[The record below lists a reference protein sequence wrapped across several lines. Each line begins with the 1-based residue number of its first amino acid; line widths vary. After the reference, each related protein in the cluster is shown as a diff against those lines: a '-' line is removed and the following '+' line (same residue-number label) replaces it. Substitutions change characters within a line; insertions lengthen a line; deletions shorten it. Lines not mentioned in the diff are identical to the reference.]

1 MKKLLTLM
9 IAAAAMISFTA
20 CEKENNEKV
29 LPNEFTIGMDTYALG
44 AAICN
49 CYVYDNQEMTEYNIW
64 LTDKVHWDANG
75 DWEDVNATNYSN
87 SFETNVYDLYAKG
100 VAEGSMPTG
109 KFTYSL
115 NDEHLTHNGYSD
127 YLVYDENGDYDEY
140 IEFGQYNVESSK
152 LEIEIKHI
160 CNNIYELKLTGGV
173 DVFGN
178 AVSGYYKGA
187 FDIHVYHE
195 ADLK

>member
-1 MKKLLTLM
+1 M

-29 LPNEFTIGMDTYALG
+29 LPNEFTIGTDTRALG
-44 AAICN
+44 GAICY
-49 CYVYDNQEMTEYNIW
+49 CYVDDNQEMIEYDIW
-64 LTDKVHWDANG
+64 LADKVHWDANG
-75 DWEDVNATNYSN
+75 VWEDINATNYSN
-87 SFETNVYDLYAKG
+87 SFEANIYNLYAKG

-115 NDEHLTHNGYSD
+115 NEEHLTHDGSSD
-127 YLVYDENGDYDEY
+127 YLVYDENGNYDDYINYGQEY
-140 IEFGQYNVESSK
+140 VESSK

-160 CNNIYELKLTGGV
+160 SNNIYELKLTGGV

-187 FDIHVYHE
+187 FDIYVYHE
-195 ADLK
+195 ADFK